1 MLPWWSTLPKKEQP
15 SLAWRTNY
23 RTPATMSELS
33 EAHTFAHNKHMN
45 QQHTDPGLLAI
56 LKRMESALVTTIQ
69 NLK

>member
-1 MLPWWSTLPKKEQP
+1 
-15 SLAWRTNY
+15 
-23 RTPATMSELS
+23 MSELF